1 MSIALKLLAQIFRT
15 TKTWAYSLSYIAQVI
30 LPVLK
35 RVQTLPRFAACSAQ
49 NASKRSVYRSAAL
62 AAGSY
67 CASVESVNA
76 SRSEPPREF
85 SARICRRWSRALS
98 GYSEAQTIPFRDSV
112 LGYTFTRL
120 STDRRSAAHLSRRR
134 QSSLEHYPHEI
145 ATPCG
150 LRNEG
155 TKPAGRSRGHPPL

>member
-1 MSIALKLLAQIFRT
+1 VREASCTRRSQTMSIALKLLAQIFRT

-85 SARICRRWSRALS
+85 SARICRRWSRALFATIILGALAAALYLGFDLQS
-98 GYSEAQTIPFRDSV
+98 WSDQTWWLD
-112 LGYTFTRL
+112 RL
-120 STDRRSAAHLSRRR
+120 THLS
-134 QSSLEHYPHEI
+134 EW
-145 ATPCG
+145 
-150 LRNEG
+150 
-155 TKPAGRSRGHPPL
+155 RSGPQPQQPPQ